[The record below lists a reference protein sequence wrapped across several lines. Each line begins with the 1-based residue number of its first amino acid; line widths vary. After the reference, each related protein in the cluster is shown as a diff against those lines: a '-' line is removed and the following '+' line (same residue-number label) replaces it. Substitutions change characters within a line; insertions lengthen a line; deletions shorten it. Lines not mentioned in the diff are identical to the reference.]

1 MSISRPV
8 EVKQD
13 IMESRKLAAIIPIEC
28 DSGEEVQRFAW
39 RHTLDEMVLK
49 FIGEL
54 EAINNCYNFTVPK
67 IISGK
72 ISFKKQGGK
81 FSTFQH

>member
-1 MSISRPV
+1 
-8 EVKQD
+8 
-13 IMESRKLAAIIPIEC
+13 MESRKQAAIIPIKC

-54 EAINNCYNFTVPK
+54 EAVNNCYNFTVLK

-72 ISFKKQGGK
+72 ISFLKKGSN
-81 FSTFQH
+81 FSTFRH